1 MADPPP
7 TPPGGP
13 DDDRKEFDWDL
24 HIHVPTIGVRRTLR
38 VTSNESVG
46 AVMIK
51 LATKLGERASDTAL
65 GRGWGLQPSSHRALE
80 RWSVHSGVHC
90 YLGGEPRRSGGI
102 CICAAL
108 SVKAATVL

>member
-51 LATKLGERASDTAL
+51 LATKLGEGARAS
-65 GRGWGLQPSSHRALE
+65 GRALAGRPPTKATE
-80 RWSVHSGVHC
+80 LPSRGV
-90 YLGGEPRRSGGI
+90 
-102 CICAAL
+102 
-108 SVKAATVL
+108 

>member
-51 LATKLGERASDTAL
+51 LATKLGEPTSGRASDSP
-65 GRGWGLQPSSHRALE
+65 GRPPNLPLCPSSSRVEE
-80 RWSVHSGVHC
+80 RTPSYRCH
-90 YLGGEPRRSGGI
+90 LGGGTRVVEKGLHLHGT
-102 CICAAL
+102 
-108 SVKAATVL
+108 SVRQ